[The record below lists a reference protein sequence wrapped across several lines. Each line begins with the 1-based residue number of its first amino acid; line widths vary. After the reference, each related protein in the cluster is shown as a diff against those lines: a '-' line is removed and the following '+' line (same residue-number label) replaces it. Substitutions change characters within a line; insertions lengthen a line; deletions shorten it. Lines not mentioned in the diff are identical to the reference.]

1 MSWKLRHTSK
11 VFWSLYDGEII
22 CQTGVM
28 HLTVEPCHAWHMDSA
43 PTCVNNLGR

>member
-22 CQTGVM
+22 CNTDGS
-28 HLTVEPCHAWHMDSA
+28 HAPDRGAVSCMAHGLCTD
-43 PTCVNNLGR
+43 VRE